1 MFFVFLLQSVTPH
14 HTEIDSIQPKRE
26 ENEKYDGITFDE
38 IEEEEDPYNL
48 CPEDIY
54 DTVDTNT
61 TYNPAVLNRPPAPI
75 PRPESESDK
84 PSAYISRGIYVTFN
98 VIYQIYS
105 YFKLIFRLKF

>member
-1 MFFVFLLQSVTPH
+1 MFLLPTANTDHAETNSV
-14 HTEIDSIQPKRE
+14 QPKRE
-26 ENEKYDGITFDE
+26 ENEKYDGINFDE

-75 PRPESESDK
+75 PRPEFESESEK
-84 PSAYISRGIYVTFN
+84 PSAYISRGIYVT
-98 VIYQIYS
+98 
-105 YFKLIFRLKF
+105 L